1 MQHDSFLPDEY
12 IEHRRNRR
20 TSYLVMAMF
29 LVVVAS
35 IGGAFL
41 HRHFVLQDALQRQ
54 QNALSRY
61 ETAAEQVEI
70 ITELQESRDE
80 MIARAIL
87 ASALVERV
95 PRSVLLADIIQRMP
109 EGLSLVKLDLT
120 STLVRVQQP
129 QAGTSTRTGRP
140 PRRPGRGD
148 PVCEDVEQVFAAPQY
163 TVRLALEGLAPT
175 DLHVSQFL
183 ASLNSGELLES
194 VRLESTEEDLLD
206 DMAMRRFK
214 ITFALRPGADVR
226 LHSPTMPPG
235 TTFSAA
241 TLEDLQ

>member
-41 HRHFVLQDALQRQ
+41 HRHFVLQDALERQ
-54 QNALSRY
+54 QNVMSRY
-61 ETAAEQVEI
+61 ESAAEQVEI
-70 ITELQESRDE
+70 ISELQESRDE
-80 MIARAIL
+80 MIVRAIL

-95 PRSVLLADIIQRMP
+95 PRSVLLADIIERMP
-109 EGLSLVKLDLT
+109 GGLSLAKLDLT

-129 QAGTSTRTGRP
+129 QAGTGTRSGCP

-148 PVCEDVEQVFAAPQY
+148 PANEGVEQAFVVPEY
-163 TVRLALEGLAPT
+163 TVRLAIEGFAPT

-183 ASLNSGELLES
+183 ASLNADDLLQS
-194 VRLESTEEDLLD
+194 VRLESTEEDVID
-206 DMAMRRFK
+206 DLAMRRFK
-214 ITFALRPGADVR
+214 ITFALKRDADVR
-226 LHSPTMPPG
+226 LRSPSMPPG
-235 TTFSAA
+235 ASFTAA
-241 TLEDLQ
+241 TQEELR